1 MPEFLRLAGTYQQN
15 TGRLAE
21 ARRSFEAALR
31 LAPDSAD
38 LQQALLWLFIDSND
52 AVALRRTL
60 ASHELSWR
68 ANPALHDAL
77 AASHQALSQ
86 PQVALQR
93 YLNPRVEGHQDDF
106 LWLMN
111 YADALDQNQQ
121 FDRAWHLRRHLLR
134 QQWRQLAQQVPNAQ
148 GRPELVRAQWLTQ
161 QGLDATQRVA
171 RARLQITQN
180 PGDPAYA
187 VLRELMRLDLDDQ
200 GQLSNAAAET
210 AIGWLQDQQEYSAER
225 RFLWHQYARSRSLR
239 THRPLWADITVAL
252 AEDDRMAAGELLE
265 AFDERLP
272 RYDRVNA
279 ARAVEDLRT
288 AQSAAF
294 DTQHAQHDDEP
305 LHQQLSESLLAF
317 SDQVQANTRHIQLA
331 GMDESQSGASLHIAL
346 SPRLSMD
353 IEWNSIRRQS
363 TNFRVVQQPPQE
375 RLWGARLL
383 WKTAS
388 TATRMGWM
396 RREGWQQT
404 DAWLLSHEQRLD
416 SRVTLMAELG
426 WHQPS
431 EESLA
436 LRLAG
441 MKNHAHLSLRYQF
454 SRLDSVLWDYRAED
468 YYLQTGHWLGSGRH
482 TELRYTHTYR
492 QDLPH
497 LEFSAFGSYHGYRI
511 NQNAMGWPSLDFL
524 PPGALE
530 GPRTFVARSFAFY
543 GLEASSN
550 TRLEQD
556 YTRALQPFASVSR
569 TWHSRLGPG
578 YGVRLGLAG
587 SLLGADHFS
596 IAWGLSKS
604 GLQSQDRSSE
614 WQLRYRLPF

>member
-1 MPEFLRLAGTYQQN
+1 
-15 TGRLAE
+15 
-21 ARRSFEAALR
+21 
-31 LAPDSAD
+31 
-38 LQQALLWLFIDSND
+38 
-52 AVALRRTL
+52 
-60 ASHELSWR
+60 
-68 ANPALHDAL
+68 
-77 AASHQALSQ
+77 
-86 PQVALQR
+86 
-93 YLNPRVEGHQDDF
+93 
-106 LWLMN
+106 
-111 YADALDQNQQ
+111 
-121 FDRAWHLRRHLLR
+121 
-134 QQWRQLAQQVPNAQ
+134 
-148 GRPELVRAQWLTQ
+148 LVRAQWLTQ

-187 VLRELMRLDLDDQ
+187 VLRELMRLDLDNQ

-305 LHQQLSESLLAF
+305 LHLQLTESLLAF

-331 GMDESQSGASLHIAL
+331 GMDENQLGGSLHLAL
-346 SPRLSMD
+346 SPRLVMD

-363 TNFRVVQQPPQE
+363 TNARVVSRPPQE

-388 TATRMGWM
+388 TATRLGWM

-511 NQNAMGWPSLDFL
+511 NQDAMGWPSLDFL

>member
-1 MPEFLRLAGTYQQN
+1 M
-15 TGRLAE
+15 
-21 ARRSFEAALR
+21 
-31 LAPDSAD
+31 
-38 LQQALLWLFIDSND
+38 
-52 AVALRRTL
+52 
-60 ASHELSWR
+60 
-68 ANPALHDAL
+68 
-77 AASHQALSQ
+77 
-86 PQVALQR
+86 
-93 YLNPRVEGHQDDF
+93 
-106 LWLMN
+106 
-111 YADALDQNQQ
+111 
-121 FDRAWHLRRHLLR
+121 
-134 QQWRQLAQQVPNAQ
+134 
-148 GRPELVRAQWLTQ
+148 
-161 QGLDATQRVA
+161 
-171 RARLQITQN
+171 
-180 PGDPAYA
+180 
-187 VLRELMRLDLDDQ
+187 RELKLL
-200 GQLSNAAAET
+200 G
-210 AIGWLQDQQEYSAER
+210 ICG
-225 RFLWHQYARSRSLR
+225 SL
-239 THRPLWADITVAL
+239 
-252 AEDDRMAAGELLE
+252 
-265 AFDERLP
+265 
-272 RYDRVNA
+272 
-279 ARAVEDLRT
+279 
-288 AQSAAF
+288 
-294 DTQHAQHDDEP
+294 
-305 LHQQLSESLLAF
+305 
-317 SDQVQANTRHIQLA
+317 
-331 GMDESQSGASLHIAL
+331 
-346 SPRLSMD
+346 
-353 IEWNSIRRQS
+353 RRQS
-363 TNFRVVQQPPQE
+363 TNARVVSRPPQE

-388 TATRMGWM
+388 TATRLGWM

-416 SRVTLMAELG
+416 NRLALTAELG

-441 MKNHAHLSLRYQF
+441 MKNHASLALRYQF

-511 NQNAMGWPSLDFL
+511 NQDAMGWPSLDFL

>member
-1 MPEFLRLAGTYQQN
+1 M
-15 TGRLAE
+15 
-21 ARRSFEAALR
+21 
-31 LAPDSAD
+31 
-38 LQQALLWLFIDSND
+38 
-52 AVALRRTL
+52 
-60 ASHELSWR
+60 
-68 ANPALHDAL
+68 
-77 AASHQALSQ
+77 
-86 PQVALQR
+86 
-93 YLNPRVEGHQDDF
+93 
-106 LWLMN
+106 
-111 YADALDQNQQ
+111 
-121 FDRAWHLRRHLLR
+121 
-134 QQWRQLAQQVPNAQ
+134 
-148 GRPELVRAQWLTQ
+148 
-161 QGLDATQRVA
+161 
-171 RARLQITQN
+171 
-180 PGDPAYA
+180 
-187 VLRELMRLDLDDQ
+187 
-200 GQLSNAAAET
+200 
-210 AIGWLQDQQEYSAER
+210 
-225 RFLWHQYARSRSLR
+225 
-239 THRPLWADITVAL
+239 
-252 AEDDRMAAGELLE
+252 
-265 AFDERLP
+265 
-272 RYDRVNA
+272 NA

-305 LHQQLSESLLAF
+305 LHLQLTESLLAF

-331 GMDESQSGASLHIAL
+331 GMDENQFGGSLHLAL
-346 SPRLSMD
+346 SPRLAMD

-363 TNFRVVQQPPQE
+363 TNTRVVSLPPQE

-388 TATRMGWM
+388 TATRLGWM

-416 SRVTLMAELG
+416 SRLALTAELG

-511 NQNAMGWPSLDFL
+511 NQEAMGWPSLDFL